1 MARIKKFS
9 EVVKPKERLAII
21 ADDPDNRILEC
32 AVAGQTDFIISGDQ
46 HLLHL
51 KNYQGIKILTP
62 AAFLEAIE

>member
-1 MARIKKFS
+1 MERIKKFS
-9 EVVKPKERLAII
+9 EVVNPKERLAII

-32 AVAGQTDFIISGDQ
+32 AAAGQTDFIISGDK